1 MEATCDDH
9 LRYRQGCG
17 FYDFSAAS
25 AASASAASAS
35 ASTKN
40 IVILLVANPPMSAE
54 ALDSADRFRF
64 RFPGYRERSGRTSD
78 LRRGGLKK
86 NFYSNILAKFGL
98 CSPKGS

>member
-25 AASASAASAS
+25 AASAASAS

-54 ALDSADRFRF
+54 APDSADRFRF

>member
-1 MEATCDDH
+1 
-9 LRYRQGCG
+9 
-17 FYDFSAAS
+17 
-25 AASASAASAS
+25 
-35 ASTKN
+35 
-40 IVILLVANPPMSAE
+40 MSAE
-54 ALDSADRFRF
+54 APDSADRFRFRFRF